1 MVPKSKCDVWNDE
14 TLLFYNHYYIKVNNQ
29 CRKGDEPVQF
39 FLEGTV
45 FMARCSR
52 KPAQLSSHSELAAN
66 RIIQAL
72 VTLCTW
78 QKYEDSWNKIS
89 CDWPK
94 KNKTLCYCTHRMSF
108 NHFKFL
114 ECGRLKCQKFC
125 RLLQLIISSII
136 KRC

>member
-1 MVPKSKCDVWNDE
+1 MVPKSKCDVWMIKHCC
-14 TLLFYNHYYIKVNNQ
+14 FYNNYYIIVNNQ
-29 CRKGDEPVQF
+29 YRKGDEPVQSF
-39 FLEGTV
+39 FEGTV

-94 KNKTLCYCTHRMSF
+94 KIKLCATAHIACLST
-108 NHFKFL
+108 
-114 ECGRLKCQKFC
+114 
-125 RLLQLIISSII
+125 ISSSWNVEGWNA
-136 KRC
+136 KNFAAYYSWSYLQS